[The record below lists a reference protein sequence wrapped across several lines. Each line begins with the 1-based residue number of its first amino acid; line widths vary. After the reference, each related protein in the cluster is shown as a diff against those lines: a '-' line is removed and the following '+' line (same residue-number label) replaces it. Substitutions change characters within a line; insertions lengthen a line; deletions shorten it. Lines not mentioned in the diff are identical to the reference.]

1 MSQKTINIF
10 SEIVLPALTAI
21 LTIVLFFMFKPEET
35 TGLFWLNLIYT
46 VLLEAIF
53 FGYIISLNHKSDT
66 VSTPFK
72 AVFGI
77 YALYYIIIGLVW
89 MLLYSLLLTHFK
101 VSLKIDIAV
110 TIIITLLWIILSLVT
125 AQSDSGY
132 HAEMKNFED
141 AKKVL
146 KFKIDKMQLLASRY
160 YRVCS
165 EKGLAYGTESNNRT
179 VVDKLATKIS
189 GLTQNVLRNEI
200 ASSQLNTII
209 DKCESLIEEA
219 ENASEEKLQETDK
232 KMKRFVENAIAE
244 INLFK

>member
-89 MLLYSLLLTHFK
+89 MLLYSLLLTHD
-101 VSLKIDIAV
+101 SLPWPF
-110 TIIITLLWIILSLVT
+110 L
-125 AQSDSGY
+125 
-132 HAEMKNFED
+132 
-141 AKKVL
+141 
-146 KFKIDKMQLLASRY
+146 R
-160 YRVCS
+160 CS
-165 EKGLAYGTESNNRT
+165 PT
-179 VVDKLATKIS
+179 
-189 GLTQNVLRNEI
+189 
-200 ASSQLNTII
+200 
-209 DKCESLIEEA
+209 C
-219 ENASEEKLQETDK
+219 
-232 KMKRFVENAIAE
+232 
-244 INLFK
+244 